1 MIYDNTIEKCDV
13 IICATRT
20 GRMTVKKV
28 DEIAN
33 KYDYHTLCI
42 GSFWSPTLNHT
53 VLNRFAAENII
64 NIIKGLITE
73 QL

>member
-1 MIYDNTIEKCDV
+1 M
-13 IICATRT
+13 R
-20 GRMTVKKV
+20 VKKV